1 MSIVYSRAPR
11 SAWLALTIMAAAAV
25 VAGCGGL
32 PPAPAQRQLMLV
44 ANDEKQSWTE
54 AGAMVLAPPGRDSLQ
69 VFDIGTEPLAPKLIG
84 TLALDNTIAG
94 PPVNLAI
101 TADEKLALV
110 ANSLNVVEDNGVR
123 KQVPDNRLFVID
135 LTATPPKLI
144 DTLTIGKQPS
154 GLSIN
159 RAGTL
164 ALVANRADNSVSVL
178 RISGQQVTL
187 IDTVAMGES
196 VAHVRFTP
204 DGRRA
209 LAAKF
214 PSHKI
219 ALLEVDG
226 EKVSYNKVDLAVGL
240 WPYNVDVTPDGKL
253 ALTADN
259 GNAGA
264 SDGQVDTVSVIDL
277 EATPPRVID
286 KVVVGD
292 GPEGLVVSPTGKLAV
307 AVILRGSNASKSA
320 YFYNRNGSVVA
331 LKIDGKKVTRGNEIV
346 VRGLPEGAVFS
357 ADGKYLYVG
366 NFIDQDITIL
376 RVDGDTLV
384 DTGKSVSLAGHP
396 AAMRGRVTH

>member
-1 MSIVYSRAPR
+1 MRTPFLR
-11 SAWLALTIMAAAAV
+11 LGLASLAATAFL
-25 VAGCGGL
+25 AGCGGM
-32 PPAPAQRQLMLV
+32 PTSGAQRQLMLV
-44 ANDEKQSWTE
+44 ANDEKQSWTD
-54 AGAMVLAPPGRDSLQ
+54 AGAVVLAPHGRDSLQ
-69 VFDIGTEPLAPKLIG
+69 VLDIGTDPLAPKVVG

-94 PPVNLAI
+94 PPTNLAI
-101 TADEKLALV
+101 TADERLALV
-110 ANSLNVVEDNGVR
+110 ANSLNVVEENGVR

-135 LTATPPKLI
+135 LAVNPPKLI
-144 DTLTIGKQPS
+144 DTLAIGRQPS

-159 RAGTL
+159 KAGTL

-178 RISGQQVTL
+178 RIAGQKVTL

-219 ALLEVDG
+219 ALLDVAG
-226 EKVSYNKVDLAVGL
+226 EKVTYNKVDLAAGL

-259 GNAGA
+259 GNSGA
-264 SDGQVDTVSVIDL
+264 SDGQIDTVSVIDL

-292 GPEGLVVSPTGKLAV
+292 GPEGLAVSPTGKLAV
-307 AVILRGSNASKSA
+307 TVILRGSNASKSA

-331 LKIDGKKVTRGNEIV
+331 LKIDGKKVTRSNEVV

-376 RVDGDTLV
+376 RVDGDTIV
-384 DTGKSVSLAGHP
+384 DTGKSFGLAGHP
-396 AAMRGRVTH
+396 AAMRGRVMH